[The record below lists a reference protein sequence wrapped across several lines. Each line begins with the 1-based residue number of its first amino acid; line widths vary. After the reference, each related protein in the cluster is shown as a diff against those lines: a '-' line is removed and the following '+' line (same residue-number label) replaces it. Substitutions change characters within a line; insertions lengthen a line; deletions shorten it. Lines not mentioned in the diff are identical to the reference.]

1 MKGWKEFLGA
11 VEPAEREPI
20 EVRNAVLEAIEGLVQ
35 PLGDGR
41 RALMH
46 NRIRIRLLSMDEKR
60 RALLAAV
67 LTAEP
72 GLRELVAKRLKAG
85 SCVVPR
91 DLTIEISTDP
101 PAAPAVGDFEVVP
114 SIDGGVEPPPA
125 ARRPRPEAKL
135 CVFAGSGPIQEL
147 EIGTDVVNVGRVKEV
162 RGRDHRPVRRN
173 HLYFAEEEASVS
185 RQHAHIRYDAGTGE
199 FRIFDDRS
207 ARGTRL
213 FSNGKPIDVPAGRGR
228 GEVLHSG
235 DEIYFG
241 TVGVRFEIVRELR
254 GT

>member
-1 MKGWKEFLGA
+1 MKRWKELLGA

-41 RALMH
+41 RALVH
-46 NRIRIRLLSMDEKR
+46 SRIRVRLLSPDEKR

-67 LTAEP
+67 LTAAP
-72 GLRELVAKRLKAG
+72 GLPELAANRLKAG
-85 SCVVPR
+85 GCEVPR
-91 DLTIEISTDP
+91 DLAIEISADP
-101 PAAPAVGDFEVVP
+101 PAAPAAGDFEVVP
-114 SIDGGVEPPPA
+114 LIDARGELPRA
-125 ARRPRPEAKL
+125 ARKPRPGAKL

-147 EIGTDVVNVGRVKEV
+147 EIGTDVVNVGRVEEV

-173 HLYFAEEEASVS
+173 HLYFADEETSVS
-185 RQHAHIRYDAGTGE
+185 RQHAHVRYDAETGE

-213 FSNGKPIDVPAGRGR
+213 FSNGMPIDVPAGRGR

-241 TVGVRFEIVRELR
+241 SVGVRFEIIR
-254 GT
+254 